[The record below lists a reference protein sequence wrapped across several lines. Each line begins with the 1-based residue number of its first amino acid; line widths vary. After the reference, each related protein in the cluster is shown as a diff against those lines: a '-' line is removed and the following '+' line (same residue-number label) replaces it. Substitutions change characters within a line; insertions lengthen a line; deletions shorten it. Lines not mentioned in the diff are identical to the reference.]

1 MAKNTGKA
9 GKANETITIGD
20 VKASKKVWGIVNSYK
35 TQQRLQGRKL
45 KMPDAL
51 CEIAEMW
58 GTKEGIV

>member
-9 GKANETITIGD
+9 DERVETITIGD

-35 TQQRLQGRKL
+35 TQQRLRGRKL

-51 CEIAEMW
+51 CELAEA
-58 GTKEGIV
+58 GGVAKGIV